1 MPRSRPPYSPEFRQQ
16 IVELVRSGRSVHD
29 LSKEFE
35 PTAQTI
41 TNWVMQADR
50 AEGKRDDGPTRAEKK
65 ELPRLRQE
73 NKRLREERE
82 ILSKAAAWFARE
94 TETVPPSSSGS
105 SK

>member
-16 IVELVRSGRSVHD
+16 IVELVRSGRSAHD
-29 LSKEFE
+29 LSQEFE

-50 AEGKRDDGPTRAEKK
+50 DEGKRDDGPTRAEKE
-65 ELPRLRQE
+65 ELRRLRQE
-73 NKRLREERE
+73 NKRLREERA

-105 SK
+105 SQ